1 MNTHLPSTKNL
12 QAFLATA
19 EHLNFTH
26 AAQSL
31 NMTQGAISRQIQS
44 LEDLIGVSLF
54 FRQAR
59 GLSLTPEG
67 SKFVPFAEDILL
79 RMRNAMLEVAERSN
93 RIKLNAPSC
102 VTSWLL
108 PRLMSFQ
115 QHYPDI
121 EVELTSSI
129 KHQILPNF
137 DTFDLVIVYGKPAQS
152 LSVTQHVLFDEM
164 LTPICSPELWNK
176 VMEDNWQDA
185 DLAKFT
191 WLHADIEQRDWKL
204 WLNKGGINSVRARR
218 NQTFSTLDQ
227 AMNAAQQGFGIAI
240 GDVTLAEQDLKL
252 NRLMRPYSK
261 SVASGQSYYL
271 LRPEQ
276 AQSGAIDIFLAWL
289 MKHSSDSEW

>member
-1 MNTHLPSTKNL
+1 M
-12 QAFLATA
+12 
-19 EHLNFTH
+19 
-26 AAQSL
+26 
-31 NMTQGAISRQIQS
+31 
-44 LEDLIGVSLF
+44 
-54 FRQAR
+54 
-59 GLSLTPEG
+59 TPEG
-67 SKFVPFAEDILL
+67 SKFVPLAEDILL

-108 PRLMSFQ
+108 PHLMSFQ
-115 QHYPDI
+115 EHYPDI

-164 LTPICSPELWNK
+164 LTPICSPELWNEM
-176 VMEDNWQDA
+176 VEGDWQDS

-191 WLHADIEQRDWKL
+191 WLHADTEQRDWKL
-204 WLNKGGINSVRARR
+204 WLNKGGVHSVRARR

-252 NRLMRPYSK
+252 NRLVRPYDK
-261 SVASGQSYYL
+261 AVASGQSYYL
-271 LRPEQ
+271 LRPQQ
-276 AQSGAIDIFLAWL
+276 AQSGAIDTFLDWL
-289 MKHSSDSEW
+289 MKYSSAPAL

>member
-1 MNTHLPSTKNL
+1 
-12 QAFLATA
+12 
-19 EHLNFTH
+19 
-26 AAQSL
+26 
-31 NMTQGAISRQIQS
+31 MTQGAISRQVQS
-44 LEDLIGVSLF
+44 LEELIGVVLF

-67 SKFVPFAEDILL
+67 SKFVPLAEDILL
-79 RMRNAMLEVAERSN
+79 RMRNAMLEVTERSN

-102 VTSWLL
+102 ITSWLL

-121 EVELTSSI
+121 EVELTSSV
-129 KHQILPNF
+129 KHQSLPNF
-137 DTFDLVIVYGKPAQS
+137 DIFDLVIVYGKPAQS
-152 LSVTQHVLFDEM
+152 LPVTQYVLFDEI

-176 VMEDNWQDA
+176 MVDDNWQDA
-185 DLAKFT
+185 DLAQFT

-204 WLNKGGINSVRARR
+204 WLNKGGIHSVRARR

-227 AMNAAQQGFGIAI
+227 AMNAALQGFGIAI

-252 NRLMRPYSK
+252 NRLVRPYSK
-261 SVASGQSYYL
+261 AVTSGKSYYL

-276 AQSGAIDIFLAWL
+276 AQSSVIDSFLTWL
-289 MKHSSDSEW
+289 IDQSPKSASYQV